1 MRAVFR
7 VLTSVLFVAIV
18 AQVALAALGSF
29 RAVHDS
35 KSVPLSQ
42 KSIESGFNA
51 HAALGYIIVLLM
63 LLMLVVA
70 AAGRL
75 EPMKVKLAGA
85 LFVLGIVQ
93 AILGMAS
100 ESVPAIG
107 LLHGINAL
115 AIYAL
120 AGLLA
125 HKSWT
130 GDRGRPTT
138 AAAATVGA

>member
-18 AQVALAALGSF
+18 VQVALAAFGSL

-35 KSVPLSQ
+35 KATPLSQ

-51 HAALGYIIVLLM
+51 HVALGYVIVLLM

-75 EPMKVKLAGA
+75 EPTKVKLAGA

-93 AILGMAS
+93 AILGMVS

-107 LLHGINAL
+107 PLHGINAL
-115 AIYAL
+115 AIYAV

-130 GDRGRPTT
+130 GDRRG
-138 AAAATVGA
+138 AATSGGATAGA